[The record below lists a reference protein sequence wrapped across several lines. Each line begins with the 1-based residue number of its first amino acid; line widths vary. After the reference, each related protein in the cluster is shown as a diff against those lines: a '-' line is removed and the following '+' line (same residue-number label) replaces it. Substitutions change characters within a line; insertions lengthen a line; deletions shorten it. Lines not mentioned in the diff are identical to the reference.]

1 MVWTMATEVFPQDAQ
16 KCNLSKYGN
25 LPPTDLKAFKDFRDH
40 FETSMPDRTCN
51 TTVFHRKWE
60 VKVLSVN
67 DRVILVEEELNF
79 TIHILE
85 NVEDAT
91 LSENL
96 MRPLENL
103 RHIRE
108 DLGNCTRQTPSHSH
122 SKRLNSWLQN
132 LQASKETETPACLE
146 ASVILNVFRLLN
158 EDLRCAAY
166 TELCV

>member
-1 MVWTMATEVFPQDAQ
+1 MLQGKRMHRSCPLLLVLMVWTMATEVFPQDAQ

-108 DLGNCTRQTPSHSH
+108 DLGNCVSIGLQRSLATKTPG
-122 SKRLNSWLQN
+122 
-132 LQASKETETPACLE
+132 CLE
-146 ASVILNVFRLLN
+146 ESVIFNLFRLFSSLKCMASSCN
-158 EDLRCAAY
+158 
-166 TELCV
+166 

>member
-1 MVWTMATEVFPQDAQ
+1 MATEIFPQDAQ

-108 DLGNCTRQTPSHSH
+108 DLGNCIRDHLHSH
-122 SKRLNSWLQN
+122 QRSERLTRWLQKFH
-132 LQASKETETPACLE
+132 QAKKTKTPGCLE
-146 ASVILNVFRLLN
+146 ESVIFNLFRLFSSLKCMASSCN
-158 EDLRCAAY
+158 
-166 TELCV
+166 